1 VKLVLKE
8 DPKEWRKATWL
19 SALGFSLFSSLLRW
33 RGKISTPIWL
43 TVLALLACVA
53 LVALFQPRLFRGW
66 YRNSTRIGFG
76 IGQFLG
82 RVILAVVFVLVFVP
96 LGIVIRLLGKDP
108 LQLGRDPKASTYWT
122 PSKETTP
129 LDRQF

>member
-1 VKLVLKE
+1 MKLILKE

-43 TVLALLACVA
+43 TVLAILACVA
-53 LVALFQPRLFRGW
+53 LAALLQPRVFRGW
-66 YRNSTRIGFG
+66 YRLSTRIGFG

-82 RVILAVVFVLVFVP
+82 RIILAVVFVLVFTP
-96 LGIVIRLLGKDP
+96 LGIIIRLLGKDP
-108 LQLGRDPKASTYWT
+108 LRLRRDPKASTYWT
-122 PSKETTP
+122 PSKETTS
-129 LDRQF
+129 LDRPF